1 MLFRASTHRSPAS
14 IGNPQ
19 DIHLVVNSSFQSK
32 HNKQSKYEDIF
43 STCSQADLLH
53 NREVRPQG
61 RMGSLQIFCHSRH
74 TRSTQGRSWC
84 PWLSSSSKQKIFS
97 DRPVT
102 QLQRDLSERI
112 SLNPGLKCFQS
123 DVDILCILHLGQT
136 ESLPIYDCYDWL
148 QLVQILR

>member
-1 MLFRASTHRSPAS
+1 MLLRASTHLSPAS

-19 DIHLVVNSSFQSK
+19 DMHLVVNSSFQSK
-32 HNKQSKYEDIF
+32 QKQKVENEWRIIHSLN
-43 STCSQADLLH
+43 LLR
-53 NREVRPQG
+53 NREVRPPSKT
-61 RMGSLQIFCHSRH
+61 GSLQIFSHSRH
-74 TRSTQGRSWC
+74 RRSTPGGSWC

-136 ESLPIYDCYDWL
+136 ESLPINDCYDWL